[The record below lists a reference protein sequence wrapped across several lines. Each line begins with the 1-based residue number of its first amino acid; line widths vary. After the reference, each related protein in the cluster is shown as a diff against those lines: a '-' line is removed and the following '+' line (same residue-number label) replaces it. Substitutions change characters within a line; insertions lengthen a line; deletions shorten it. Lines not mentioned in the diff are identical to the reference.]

1 MFLHRFAMGLR
12 AALRPQ
18 TRGQALV
25 ETALLLPIIL
35 ILLLGAIDFGRLFFG
50 WANIHQA
57 VRIGANFAATH
68 AGMTPDERTRY
79 EDLVL
84 ADVAAINCDLDANGD
99 GVVDGA
105 DVENPVYTTS
115 DGAPVADPIV
125 GDFATVTMECDFSP
139 ITPLG
144 AIFFGD
150 PIAMSASSTFP
161 IRLGCVNC
169 PTPLPVT
176 PPPAPLQCRVVPDV
190 EGMSVAGARLA
201 WAAAGF
207 DPANFSPVTGRDVET
222 VDSFTVTEDDP
233 LSTCDFPTLAIFSSD
248 IIVQTL
254 PINPDPPTPPCITVP
269 NLIGTLVGDA
279 EDSWTDAGF
288 DPDTLTADGV
298 DPSSVAPNR
307 VITSQVTTPTSTIGV
322 GCLDPTATVNVVTG
336 APLPV
341 PPPLPCR
348 VPNLINLRRA
358 EGLAEWI
365 DEGFSSA
372 NYAPTTGNFKI
383 GTQSLVGGTYVPCSA
398 SIVVS
403 AGGGPGGGG
412 G

>member
-1 MFLHRFAMGLR
+1 MFLHRFAMRLR
-12 AALRPQ
+12 AAQRPR

-50 WANIHQA
+50 WTSLHQA

-68 AGMTPDERTRY
+68 ADMTADERLRY
-79 EDLVL
+79 EDL
-84 ADVAAINCDLDANGD
+84 INGD
-99 GVVDGA
+99 LAELNCELDTPIP
-105 DVENPVYTTS
+105 NPTYTTS
-115 DGAPVADPIV
+115 AGAPVADPGL
-125 GDFATVTMECDFSP
+125 GDFANLTLGCDFSP

-169 PTPLPVT
+169 PTPAPAT
-176 PPPAPLQCRVVPDV
+176 PPPTPLQCRVVPNV
-190 EGMSVAGARLA
+190 TGLSVAGARLA

-207 DPANFSPVTGRDVET
+207 DPANFVPLTGRNFET
-222 VDSFTVTEDDP
+222 VASFVVTEDDP
-233 LSTCDFPTLAIFSSD
+233 LSTCTFPTLAIFSSD
-248 IIVQTL
+248 IVVTIT
-254 PINPDPPTPPCITVP
+254 PINPNPPTPPCTTVP
-269 NLIGTLVGDA
+269 NLIGTLVGGA
-279 EDSWTDAGF
+279 ASAWSGAGF
-288 DPDTLTADGV
+288 TGTLTADGGP
-298 DPSSVAPNR
+298 PSSVAPNR
-307 VITSQVTTPTSTIGV
+307 VITGQVTTPTSTIGV

-336 APLPV
+336 APLPT

-365 DEGFSSA
+365 EEGFSSG
-372 NYAPTTGNFKI
+372 NYSPTTGNFKI
-383 GTQSLVGGTYVPCSA
+383 GTQSLVGGTYVTCGA
-398 SIVVS
+398 SITVS
-403 AGGGPGGGG
+403 AGGGGGGG
-412 G
+412 GGG